1 MEPLARWRVSSV
13 VVAQPSLWHPPGVD
27 ELTLA
32 RARRGDVAAQTQLIQ
47 AHEAKVFA
55 LLGRM
60 LGRGSPHLEDLAQET
75 FLKALRA
82 LPSFDPAGRA
92 TLSTWIL
99 TIATRLAI
107 DALRRER
114 RWATEDEVE
123 RADLGAVER
132 LEHRELA
139 AHVEAALSTI
149 TPEGRAILILRAH
162 DDLDYPEIAA
172 ALDLEVGTVKSR
184 LSRARAA
191 LKRALSA
198 RGIEVES

>member
-1 MEPLARWRVSSV
+1 MV
-13 VVAQPSLWHPPGVD
+13 VPQPSLWHPPRVD

-32 RARRGDVAAQTQLIQ
+32 RARRGDAAAQTQLIE

-82 LPSFDPAGRA
+82 LPSFDPAGPA

-107 DALRRER
+107 DALRREK
-114 RWATEDEVE
+114 RWATEEEVE

-132 LEHRELA
+132 LEQRELA
-139 AHVEAALSTI
+139 AHVEAALGTI

-172 ALDLEVGTVKSR
+172 ALDLELGTVKSR

-198 RGIEVES
+198 RGIEVDS

>member
-1 MEPLARWRVSSV
+1 V
-13 VVAQPSLWHPPGVD
+13 VPQVALWQSRTVVD

-32 RARRGDVAAQTQLIQ
+32 RARRGDAAAQTELVRQ
-47 AHEAKVFA
+47 HETKVFA

-60 LGRGSPHLEDLAQET
+60 LGRASPQIEDLAQET

-82 LPSFDPAGRA
+82 LPSFDPAGSA

-107 DALRRER
+107 DAMRRDK
-114 RWATEDEVE
+114 RWATEEEVE
-123 RADLGAVER
+123 RTDLGAIER
-132 LEHRELA
+132 LEQRDLA
-139 AHVEAALSTI
+139 AHVEAALGDI
-149 TPEGRAILILRAH
+149 TPEGRAILVLRAH
-162 DDLDYPEIAA
+162 HDLDYPEIAK
-172 ALDLEVGTVKSR
+172 ALGLEPGTAKSR

-191 LKRALSA
+191 LKKALSA